1 MKEEIKSES
10 KHKGKELLNKFP
22 SCLDKE
28 KVDENGAEILG
39 ETNKFFEKVKEAYK
53 FIKLLEQLELTEYI
67 NIPRICSIGNQ
78 SNGKTSIL
86 TNIIGLDILPKGEG
100 IITRRPLELRLN
112 HYKGKFLL
120 N

>member
-1 MKEEIKSES
+1 MNLNNLNEIKEFNYQMKEEIKSES

-22 SCLDKE
+22 ASLDKE

-67 NIPRICSIGNQ
+67 NIPRICSIDNQ
-78 SNGKTSIL
+78 NNGKTSIL
-86 TNIIGLDILPKGEG
+86 TNIIGLYYTK
-100 IITRRPLELRLN
+100 RRRHHWN
-112 HYKGKFLL
+112 
-120 N
+120 

>member
-1 MKEEIKSES
+1 MKSVQI
-10 KHKGKELLNKFP
+10 FQ
-22 SCLDKE
+22 E
-28 KVDENGAEILG
+28 KQ
-39 ETNKFFEKVKEAYK
+39 TNEKIKEAYK

-67 NIPRICSIGNQ
+67 NTPRICSIGNQ